1 MYIFR
6 RAADL
11 QAFLQKRRTHGR
23 SVGFV
28 PTMGALHRGHL
39 SLVDRAQQE
48 NQLTVASI
56 FVNPTQF
63 NQAEDLQHYPRT
75 PGKDC
80 ELLAEVGCGLVFLPT
95 VAEVYPYGPDHRDHN
110 FDFQGLDSRLEGE
123 HRPGHFTGVAQVV
136 SRLLQLVRPDRLYLG
151 QKDYQ
156 QVAVL
161 RSMAEQLRLELDIV
175 QVPTVRAEDGLA
187 LSSRNER
194 LTKEARTAAPA
205 IFQALVS
212 TSAGLT
218 AGQHPAKLIAKA
230 IHDLNQ
236 TGPLK
241 VEYFEIVDGKSLLP
255 VADPSQHETI
265 VIVAAVWAG
274 DVRLIDNLPV

>member
-39 SLVDRAQQE
+39 SLVDRAQTE

-63 NQAEDLQHYPRT
+63 NQAEDLQLYPRT

-95 VAEVYPYGPDHRDHN
+95 VAEVYPHGPEHRDHE

-123 HRPGHFTGVAQVV
+123 HRPGH
-136 SRLLQLVRPDRLYLG
+136 LL
-151 QKDYQ
+151 
-156 QVAVL
+156 A
-161 RSMAEQLRLELDIV
+161 ALRL
-175 QVPTVRAEDGLA
+175 RAPPGMHARDGA
-187 LSSRNER
+187 RSGDRRDAPDQRFER
-194 LTKEARTAAPA
+194 
-205 IFQALVS
+205 
-212 TSAGLT
+212 
-218 AGQHPAKLIAKA
+218 
-230 IHDLNQ
+230 
-236 TGPLK
+236 
-241 VEYFEIVDGKSLLP
+241 
-255 VADPSQHETI
+255 
-265 VIVAAVWAG
+265 
-274 DVRLIDNLPV
+274 

>member
-39 SLVDRAQQE
+39 SLVDRAQTE

-63 NQAEDLQHYPRT
+63 NQAEDLQLYPRT

-95 VAEVYPYGPDHRDHN
+95 VAEVYPHGPEHRDHE

-123 HRPGHFTGVAQVV
+123 HRPVI
-136 SRLLQLVRPDRLYLG
+136 LQG
-151 QKDYQ
+151 
-156 QVAVL
+156 
-161 RSMAEQLRLELDIV
+161 
-175 QVPTVRAEDGLA
+175 
-187 LSSRNER
+187 
-194 LTKEARTAAPA
+194 
-205 IFQALVS
+205 
-212 TSAGLT
+212 
-218 AGQHPAKLIAKA
+218 
-230 IHDLNQ
+230 
-236 TGPLK
+236 
-241 VEYFEIVDGKSLLP
+241 
-255 VADPSQHETI
+255 
-265 VIVAAVWAG
+265 
-274 DVRLIDNLPV
+274 